1 MNRIEGRITIGPDKL
16 NGKPAIRNQRIAV
29 ETILEFL
36 SEGDSVD
43 DILENYPTLEREDI
57 YACIKFASEL
67 MHNNY
72 TIEPVVA

>member
-1 MNRIEGRITIGPDKL
+1 MDGIEGRITIEPDKL

-29 ETILEFL
+29 ETILGFL
-36 SEGDSVD
+36 SKGDSID
-43 DILENYPTLEREDI
+43 EILENYPTLEKEDI
-57 YACIKFASEL
+57 YACLRFASEV

>member
-1 MNRIEGRITIGPDKL
+1 MDGIEGRITIESDKL

-29 ETILEFL
+29 ETILGFL
-36 SEGDSVD
+36 SKGDSID
-43 DILENYPTLEREDI
+43 EILENYPTLEKEDI
-57 YACIKFASEL
+57 YACLKFASEL